1 MCHTHRQ
8 NKQGR
13 GVAIYIKTY
22 NLDFNKIDVLSTNIE
37 DVMEIVNVE
46 ICIKQS
52 KRILLY
58 LYL

>member
-8 NKQGR
+8 NKQGW